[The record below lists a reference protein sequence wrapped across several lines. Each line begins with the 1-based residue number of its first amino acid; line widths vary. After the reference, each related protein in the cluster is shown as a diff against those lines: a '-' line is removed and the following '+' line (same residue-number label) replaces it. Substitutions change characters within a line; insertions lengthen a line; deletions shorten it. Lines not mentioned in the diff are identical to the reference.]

1 MSQSTIGKMLATA
14 GIAIEGQVCAK
25 PDASP
30 PRKDRAKLGLKIGK
44 KQKDNCPP
52 EDSVSGKTPKVVLE
66 SELAVA
72 KTRLAQQENAL
83 RMKEEELRRK
93 AALLEDQLE
102 DAKAAEEAADRRAD
116 ELAAKMEE
124 LERIGFVVD
133 EERKRERAPAKVFNA
148 GMVKQLVLVKDARIA
163 ELERALGGERKKVAV
178 LEEELGLGVSA
189 NGMPVP
195 ESMHVY

>member
-1 MSQSTIGKMLATA
+1 
-14 GIAIEGQVCAK
+14 
-25 PDASP
+25 
-30 PRKDRAKLGLKIGK
+30 
-44 KQKDNCPP
+44 
-52 EDSVSGKTPKVVLE
+52 
-66 SELAVA
+66 
-72 KTRLAQQENAL
+72 
-83 RMKEEELRRK
+83 MKEEELRRK